1 VGTGGI
7 QPYLENERGDWVG
20 LGDGRRDEG
29 LVGERVVRAWHACDE
44 APGDGT
50 WNGSEQQRE
59 SNGES
64 SEGLAMSPPVWA
76 IDDYSFVLA
85 KALRCLSCLIRGISK
100 HAFACK
106 RGTWWGFVHGFV
118 GY

>member
-20 LGDGRRDEG
+20 LGDGRREEG
-29 LVGERVVRAWHACDE
+29 LVDERVVRAWHACDE

-64 SEGLAMSPPVWA
+64 SEGLAMSPLVWRLMITA
-76 IDDYSFVLA
+76 LFWPRLCGVYLALSVLILPA
-85 KALRCLSCLIRGISK
+85 NGERGGFHARIRGLLL
-100 HAFACK
+100 
-106 RGTWWGFVHGFV
+106 
-118 GY
+118 